1 MVRFRSSSGT
11 MPLAAH
17 LVELRRRFLLCCATI
32 AFLGV
37 VAFAAYA
44 PLLHLLQQPYCHA
57 SPHHCQFLVT
67 NPLDGFTLRIK
78 IGLFGGLFFAA
89 PVILWHIWRFIT
101 PGLKVGERRYA
112 LPFVAAGILFF
123 SFGVVTAYFVFNR
136 ALQWLQAVGGN
147 QLITQYNPNQYLSLF
162 LLMMLVFGLS
172 FEFPVVLVGLQ
183 LGRIVTPAALLRQW
197 RYAVIGITVV
207 SAGITPSSD
216 WFSMFALAVPL
227 VVFYFLAIV
236 VGKVFRR

>member
-1 MVRFRSSSGT
+1 

-17 LVELRRRFLLCCATI
+17 LAEARRRFLWCCAAI
-32 AFLGV
+32 GVLGI
-37 VAFAAYA
+37 VAFVLYA
-44 PLLHLLQQPYCHA
+44 PLLHVLQLPYCHA
-57 SPHHCQFLVT
+57 SPRHCQFLVT

-78 IGLFGGLFFAA
+78 IGFFGGLMFAA
-89 PVILWHIWRFIT
+89 PVVLWHLWRFIT
-101 PGLKVGERRYA
+101 PGLKAGERRYA
-112 LPFVAAGILFF
+112 IPFVSAGILFF
-123 SFGVVTAYFVFNR
+123 AFGVATAYFVFNR
-136 ALQWLQAVGGN
+136 ALQWLQSIGGN
-147 QLITQYNPNQYLSLF
+147 QLVTQYNPNQYLSLF

-183 LGRIVTPAALLRQW
+183 LGRLVTPATLLRQW

-227 VVFYFLAIV
+227 IVFFFLAIV

>member
-1 MVRFRSSSGT
+1 
-11 MPLAAH
+11 
-17 LVELRRRFLLCCATI
+17 
-32 AFLGV
+32 
-37 VAFAAYA
+37 
-44 PLLHLLQQPYCHA
+44 
-57 SPHHCQFLVT
+57 
-67 NPLDGFTLRIK
+67 
-78 IGLFGGLFFAA
+78 
-89 PVILWHIWRFIT
+89 
-101 PGLKVGERRYA
+101 
-112 LPFVAAGILFF
+112 
-123 SFGVVTAYFVFNR
+123 
-136 ALQWLQAVGGN
+136 
-147 QLITQYNPNQYLSLF
+147 
-162 LLMMLVFGLS
+162 MMLVFGLS